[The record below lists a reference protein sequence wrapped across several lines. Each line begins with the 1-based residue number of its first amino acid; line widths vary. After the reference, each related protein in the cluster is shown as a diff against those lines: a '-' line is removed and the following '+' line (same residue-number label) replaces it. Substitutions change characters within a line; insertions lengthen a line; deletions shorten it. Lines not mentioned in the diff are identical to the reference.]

1 VSKPGKFE
9 RSDFHHDADGDVL
22 VCPAGK
28 RLAFL
33 GIYREPPRDSYR
45 LYRAVEDCCA
55 CSLKAQCTE
64 ARRRRVKI
72 PTTKLADRV
81 SPSPCLSD
89 ARLDRSAE
97 AVAPDQ
103 PAVQSRQPSSGPQ
116 ASITEPE
123 AVLMLATSEK
133 QWQPSYNADI
143 TVTRHEIIVHQ
154 FLTKDTTDFASFGR
168 ALPAVLSTVG
178 RPEAW
183 IGDGHYGTQENA
195 LLAHRAGVVLYA
207 PPAGSGHADAP
218 VSSTG
223 SAGGTASEKIIATD
237 VPTFARGDFRHDSD
251 RDLLI
256 CPAGETLRLIGVYA
270 EPNRAAYRIYGRRDG
285 GTCSLKPQCTT
296 GCGRRVKLRGTATAS
311 PRARSRTTSATTDT
325 PSSAPTTAR
334 PIRPGEVAELVHALA
349 ARMREIGD
357 RIKTFRGATIEPVNA
372 QLKQHGLGRFHVH
385 GFARCS
391 TVLTLGCLAHNL
403 MKWKAREAAR
413 ALKIPA

>member
-1 VSKPGKFE
+1 
-9 RSDFHHDADGDVL
+9 
-22 VCPAGK
+22 
-28 RLAFL
+28 
-33 GIYREPPRDSYR
+33 
-45 LYRAVEDCCA
+45 
-55 CSLKAQCTE
+55 
-64 ARRRRVKI
+64 VKI
-72 PTTKLADRV
+72 PTTQLAHRV
-81 SPSPCLSD
+81 SPSPGLSD
-89 ARLDRSAE
+89 ARLDSSAE
-97 AVAPDQ
+97 VVAPDQ
-103 PAVQSRQPSSGPQ
+103 PAVQSRQPSRGPQ

-133 QWQPSYNADI
+133 QWQPSYNADV

-183 IGDGHYGTQENA
+183 IGDGHYGTQENV
-195 LLAHRAGVVLYA
+195 LLAHQAGVVLYA

-218 VSSTG
+218 SPGSSN
-223 SAGGTASEKIIATD
+223 GTAAEGAIATD
-237 VPTFARGDFRHDSD
+237 VRAATTFARGDFRHDSD

-256 CPAGETLRLIGVYA
+256 CPAGETLRRIGVYA
-270 EPNRAAYRIYGRRDG
+270 EPHRAAYRIYGRRDC

-296 GCGRRVKLRGTATAS
+296 GRGRRVKLRGTATDS
-311 PRARSRTTSATTDT
+311 PSARSRTAKTTNDT
-325 PSSAPTTAR
+325 PSSALTTAL
-334 PIRPGEVAELVHALA
+334 PIRPGEVAELVQALA

-413 ALKIPA
+413 ALRAVA